1 MADAG
6 TSLDGR
12 HERQESQ
19 HGQLPETSVGLERVE
34 IRHVTLPV
42 SALPH
47 NFFFNPAPDLPFI
60 PAMKLISYLD
70 LSYNILCICHG
81 LSFDV
86 YTSRQ
91 TAGPMVD
98 PVVNPA

>member
-6 TSLDGR
+6 TSLDGG

-42 SALPH
+42 SALLHHFSFDPV
-47 NFFFNPAPDLPFI
+47 PDLRFI
-60 PAMKLISYLD
+60 PAMKLLFYLD
-70 LSYNILCICHG
+70 PSYNTLHM
-81 LSFDV
+81 
-86 YTSRQ
+86 SR
-91 TAGPMVD
+91 PLL
-98 PVVNPA
+98 